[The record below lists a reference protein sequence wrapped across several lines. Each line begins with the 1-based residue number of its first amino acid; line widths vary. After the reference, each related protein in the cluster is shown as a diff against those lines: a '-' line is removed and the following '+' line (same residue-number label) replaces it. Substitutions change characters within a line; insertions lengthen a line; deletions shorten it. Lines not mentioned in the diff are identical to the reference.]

1 MKYRFSGGEGTDS
14 GGIPILE
21 DSMRFVDSAINDKEA
36 EWAES
41 MRLTREDVA
50 AAYHVN
56 PSIVWSND
64 GQTYASTR
72 VRECARSL
80 YADTLG
86 PLLRLV
92 QDGIRSKL
100 VPMIGADQKSYAEFD
115 ITAKLAGSFE
125 GQASVLSTSTG
136 GPWMTRNEARA
147 RQNPPAIEGGDEL
160 IVPMNVTEGGL
171 ASPTDTDPTQAYSAG
186 PMAKALAGAPGRR
199 HGAGSPRLRARPGEG
214 DVERVEEALEA
225 FYRRQG
231 ASLADEALR
240 MGAEDIVLS
249 ADADW
254 LDGPRWTD
262 ELCDDL
268 FDAMSGLAPA
278 WAADAMT
285 SLGADAGHLD
295 EDAVLA
301 EVRRLSRF
309 RAADIVRSASERVV
323 SDLGDLDELTPRG
336 AIEATT
342 RRLIASRVGRNG
354 RSITSA
360 AANGATVTG
369 ARQSG
374 VECQKEWVAGPNAR
388 ATHAAMNGQRVPI
401 GGRFSN
407 QARWPGDT
415 NLSAAESCDCNCRI
429 EIVSGEG
436 RSKDSRGSKVR
447 KREAGIQRETDKR
460 YREYKSGMNELSE
473 RDREARYRRAMGEY
487 VGSFTV
493 EGKVSAKYQAEPWA
507 KELQTTQT
515 LSELG
520 HSVEFLPSTGGGRH
534 PDAMLDGVITDF
546 KRVEAFDPDR
556 VFKLIRKAGS
566 QGAEI
571 VVIDLCL
578 DTVSL
583 DAALEKAAKAV
594 RLGFVEEGHVIVL
607 DWNSEEHV
615 V

>member
-1 MKYRFSGGEGTDS
+1 M
-14 GGIPILE
+14 
-21 DSMRFVDSAINDKEA
+21 
-36 EWAES
+36 
-41 MRLTREDVA
+41 
-50 AAYHVN
+50 
-56 PSIVWSND
+56 
-64 GQTYASTR
+64 
-72 VRECARSL
+72 
-80 YADTLG
+80 
-86 PLLRLV
+86 
-92 QDGIRSKL
+92 
-100 VPMIGADQKSYAEFD
+100 
-115 ITAKLAGSFE
+115 
-125 GQASVLSTSTG
+125 
-136 GPWMTRNEARA
+136 
-147 RQNPPAIEGGDEL
+147 
-160 IVPMNVTEGGL
+160 
-171 ASPTDTDPTQAYSAG
+171 
-186 PMAKALAGAPGRR
+186 
-199 HGAGSPRLRARPGEG
+199 
-214 DVERVEEALEA
+214 EA
-225 FYRRQG
+225 FCRRQG
-231 ASLADEALR
+231 ASLADRVLR
-240 MGAEDIVLS
+240 MDAADIVLD

-262 ELCDDL
+262 ELCDGL
-268 FDAMSGLAPA
+268 FDAMSGFAPRVA
-278 WAADAMT
+278 RMAAGGVGGDPE
-285 SLGADAGHLD
+285 GLD
-295 EDAVLA
+295 EDDVLA

>member
-1 MKYRFSGGEGTDS
+1 
-14 GGIPILE
+14 
-21 DSMRFVDSAINDKEA
+21 
-36 EWAES
+36 
-41 MRLTREDVA
+41 
-50 AAYHVN
+50 
-56 PSIVWSND
+56 
-64 GQTYASTR
+64 
-72 VRECARSL
+72 
-80 YADTLG
+80 
-86 PLLRLV
+86 
-92 QDGIRSKL
+92 
-100 VPMIGADQKSYAEFD
+100 
-115 ITAKLAGSFE
+115 
-125 GQASVLSTSTG
+125 
-136 GPWMTRNEARA
+136 
-147 RQNPPAIEGGDEL
+147 
-160 IVPMNVTEGGL
+160 
-171 ASPTDTDPTQAYSAG
+171 
-186 PMAKALAGAPGRR
+186 MAKALAGAPGRR

-225 FYRRQG
+225 FCRRQG
-231 ASLADEALR
+231 ASLVDEALR

-254 LDGPRWTD
+254 FDGPRWTD

-268 FDAMSGLAPA
+268 FDAMSGLAPRVA
-278 WAADAMT
+278 RMAAGGVGGDPE
-285 SLGADAGHLD
+285 GLD
-295 EDAVLA
+295 EDDVLA

>member
-1 MKYRFSGGEGTDS
+1 
-14 GGIPILE
+14 
-21 DSMRFVDSAINDKEA
+21 
-36 EWAES
+36 
-41 MRLTREDVA
+41 
-50 AAYHVN
+50 
-56 PSIVWSND
+56 
-64 GQTYASTR
+64 
-72 VRECARSL
+72 
-80 YADTLG
+80 
-86 PLLRLV
+86 
-92 QDGIRSKL
+92 
-100 VPMIGADQKSYAEFD
+100 
-115 ITAKLAGSFE
+115 
-125 GQASVLSTSTG
+125 
-136 GPWMTRNEARA
+136 
-147 RQNPPAIEGGDEL
+147 
-160 IVPMNVTEGGL
+160 
-171 ASPTDTDPTQAYSAG
+171 
-186 PMAKALAGAPGRR
+186 
-199 HGAGSPRLRARPGEG
+199 
-214 DVERVEEALEA
+214 
-225 FYRRQG
+225 
-231 ASLADEALR
+231 

-268 FDAMSGLAPA
+268 FDAMSGLAPRVA
-278 WAADAMT
+278 RMAAGGVGGDPE
-285 SLGADAGHLD
+285 GLD
-295 EDAVLA
+295 EDDVLA